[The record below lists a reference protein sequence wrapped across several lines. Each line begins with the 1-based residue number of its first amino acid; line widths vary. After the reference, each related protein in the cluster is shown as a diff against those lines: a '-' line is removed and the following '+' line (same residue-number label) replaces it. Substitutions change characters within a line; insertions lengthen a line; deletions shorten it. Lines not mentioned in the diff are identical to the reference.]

1 MKMAHLFSKL
11 GVFITTD
18 EKNNIERISSFL
30 KKNKYMYMYMKTNT
44 TVLDYIVQVYFFFS
58 YHMTMCNC
66 PLIYSLES
74 PIIRLLFPNMLSG
87 SM

>member
-44 TVLDYIVQVYFFFS
+44 TVLDYIV
-58 YHMTMCNC
+58 
-66 PLIYSLES
+66 
-74 PIIRLLFPNMLSG
+74 
-87 SM
+87 